1 MEMISLTSKSFS
13 WPWIYP
19 TVNQV
24 KYLQSVPKRSR
35 YFYLEHP
42 VDTLR
47 NHIGGMPEKCDSC
60 KFETFCPVRLKRHN
74 SFCTK
79 RESNRDLHCRY
90 CKKPVP
96 FRLGHLRRHELTH
109 SDVPNYL
116 CDKCNF
122 KTKTPQ
128 GLKNRSLYHED
139 PKYFCDKCDYKSFN
153 SANLSTH
160 KNTKHGN
167 AEHKCDNDPF
177 NVH

>member
-1 MEMISLTSKSFS
+1 M
-13 WPWIYP
+13 
-19 TVNQV
+19 
-24 KYLQSVPKRSR
+24 KYLCDVCQTEFTSV
-35 YFYLEHP
+35 
-42 VDTLR
+42 DALR